1 MATESSEFSSSEYI
15 KHHLSNLV
23 FGRHPEK
30 GWGFAHSTEDVE
42 LMGHWAI
49 HIDSIGW
56 AIGLGLLFIGIFW
69 FVARKATAGVPGGV
83 QNAVEMIVEFIETTV
98 KDMFPYRNPMVAPLA
113 LTVFVWVF
121 LMNLM
126 DLVPVDFLPTLF
138 GWMGADYMK
147 VVPTTNVNV
156 TLGMAAWIFILIVY
170 YSIKRKGVGGFVGE
184 LAFHPFPKVLA
195 PVNLVLEGVTLI
207 AKPVSLGLRL
217 LGNLYAGEMV
227 FILIALMYTGGIVF
241 IIFGGVL
248 QWAWAVFHVLIIVL
262 QALIFSVLSVVY
274 LAQAHQIPDEEH

>member
-1 MATESSEFSSSEYI
+1 MATESGEFSSSEYI

-23 FGRHPEK
+23 FGRHPEQ
-30 GWGFAHSTEDVE
+30 GWGFAHSSEDVE

-56 AIGLGLLFIGIFW
+56 AIGLGLLFIGVFW
-69 FVARKATAGVPGGV
+69 FVARKATAGVPGGL

-241 IIFGGVL
+241 VIFGGVL